1 MTGGDSGPVD
11 STPDDSAAESAATDS
26 VAGSATDSET
36 VAAVDD
42 WLARGDD
49 EAVRWEGRPRIQTVI
64 PAAVVG
70 LAIVVVAA
78 VAAAANGVPELA
90 VAGLVGFL
98 LPAWSYLRVTNTRYV
113 VTDRAL
119 YRKTGVLSRSV
130 QRVSIDRVQNSAL
143 SQGVTGSLFGY
154 GTVAVEAAGGGA
166 IRFDDVD
173 DPGAVRD
180 RIEGR
185 DDRDGDELP
194 GTVEQWAA
202 VRDEVRALRA
212 ALER

>member
-1 MTGGDSGPVD
+1 MTDGDSRPAD
-11 STPDDSAAESAATDS
+11 SPDDPAPTDSAADS
-26 VAGSATDSET
+26 VADSET

-49 EAVRWEGRPRIQTVI
+49 ETVRWAGRPRIQTVI

-70 LAIVVVAA
+70 AAIAVVSAA
-78 VAAAANGVPELA
+78 VAVVNDVPALA
-90 VAGLVGFL
+90 LVALVGPL
-98 LPAWSYLRVTNTRYV
+98 LPAWSYLRVTNTRFV

-119 YRKTGVLSRSV
+119 YRKTGVLSRTV
-130 QRVSIDRVQNSAL
+130 QRVSLDRVQNSAL

-166 IRFDDVD
+166 IRFDDVN
-173 DPGAVRD
+173 DPGTVRD

-185 DDRDGDELP
+185 DDRDSDEIP

-212 ALER
+212 AVER

>member
-1 MTGGDSGPVD
+1 MTGGDSSPAD
-11 STPDDSAAESAATDS
+11 SPSERAATDS
-26 VAGSATDSET
+26 TAGDAD
-36 VAAVDD
+36 AAPAAAIDD

-49 EAVRWEGRPRIQTVI
+49 ETVRWAGRPRIQTVI

-70 LAIVVVAA
+70 GAIAVAA
-78 VAAAANGVPELA
+78 VAVAVVNDAPALALAA
-90 VAGLVGFL
+90 LVGLL
-98 LPAWSYLRVTNTRYV
+98 LPAWSYLRVTNTRFV

-119 YRKTGVLSRSV
+119 YRKSGVLSRTV
-130 QRVSIDRVQNSAL
+130 QRVSLDRVQNSAL
-143 SQGVTGSLFGY
+143 SQGVAGSLFGY
-154 GTVAVEAAGGGA
+154 GTVSVEAAGGGA
-166 IRFDDVD
+166 IRFEDVD

-194 GTVEQWAA
+194 GTVEQWVA

>member
-1 MTGGDSGPVD
+1 MT
-11 STPDDSAAESAATDS
+11 TD
-26 VAGSATDSET
+26 SATDSET
-36 VAAVDD
+36 VAAIDD

-49 EAVRWEGRPRIQTVI
+49 ETVRWEGRPRIQTVI

-70 LAIVVVAA
+70 LFILVAVA

-90 VAGLVGFL
+90 VVGLVGLL
-98 LPAWSYLRVTNTRYV
+98 LPAWSYLRVTNTRFV

-119 YRKTGVLSRSV
+119 YRKTGVLSRTV
-130 QRVSIDRVQNSAL
+130 QRVSLDRVQNSGL

-154 GTVAVEAAGGGA
+154 GTVSVEAAGGGA
-166 IRFDDVD
+166 ISFEDVD

-185 DDRDGDELP
+185 NDRDGDEIP
-194 GTVEQWAA
+194 GTVEQWVA

>member
-1 MTGGDSGPVD
+1 MTGGDSGPAG
-11 STPDDSAAESAATDS
+11 STPDDPDVTESATDS
-26 VAGSATDSET
+26 TAGSATDSEP

-49 EAVRWEGRPRIQTVI
+49 ETVRWEGRPRIQTVI

-119 YRKTGVLSRSV
+119 YRKTGVLSRTV
-130 QRVSIDRVQNSAL
+130 QRVSLDRVQNSAL

>member
-1 MTGGDSGPVD
+1 MTGGDSSAAG
-11 STPDDSAAESAATDS
+11 STPDDPSAESTAA
-26 VAGSATDSET
+26 DSEADSEA
-36 VAAVDD
+36 VAAIDD

-49 EAVRWEGRPRIQTVI
+49 ETVRWEGRPRIQTVI

-70 LAIVVVAA
+70 LFVVVAA
-78 VAAAANGVPELA
+78 AAAAAANGAPGVA
-90 VAGLVGFL
+90 AAGLVGLL
-98 LPAWSYLRVTNTRYV
+98 LPAWSYLRVTNTRFV

-119 YRKTGVLSRSV
+119 YRKTGVLSRTV
-130 QRVSIDRVQNSAL
+130 QRVSLDRVQNSAL

-154 GTVAVEAAGGGA
+154 GTVSVEAAGGGA

-185 DDRDGDELP
+185 DDRGDLP

-212 ALER
+212 AVER

>member
-1 MTGGDSGPVD
+1 MTDGDSRPTG
-11 STPDDSAAESAATDS
+11 STPDNPDVTDSTADSATD
-26 VAGSATDSET
+26 SATDSEP

-49 EAVRWEGRPRIQTVI
+49 ETVRWEGRPRIQTVI

-98 LPAWSYLRVTNTRYV
+98 LPAWSYLRVTNTCYV

-119 YRKTGVLSRSV
+119 YRKTGVLSRTV
-130 QRVSIDRVQNSAL
+130 QRVSLDRVQNSAL

>member
-1 MTGGDSGPVD
+1 MTGGDSSNGGSP
-11 STPDDSAAESAATDS
+11 SERAATESAAD
-26 VAGSATDSET
+26 AATGSET
-36 VAAVDD
+36 VAAIDD

-49 EAVRWEGRPRIQTVI
+49 ETVRWEGRPRIQTVI

-70 LAIVVVAA
+70 GAIAVVSVA
-78 VAAAANGVPELA
+78 VAVANGAPELA
-90 VAGLVGFL
+90 LVALVGLL

-130 QRVSIDRVQNSAL
+130 QRVSLDRVQNSAL
-143 SQGVTGSLFGY
+143 SQGVTGSWFGY
-154 GTVAVEAAGGGA
+154 GTVSVEAAGGGA
-166 IRFDDVD
+166 IRFEDVD
-173 DPGAVRD
+173 DPGALRD
-180 RIEGR
+180 RIEGH
-185 DDRDGDELP
+185 DDRDELP

-212 ALER
+212 AVER